1 MSKILVLIASAALAA
16 VVGCGDA
23 PSQSA
28 SAACKDFTTWFG
40 EQAGKILAGKD
51 MALLQRALSEAPS
64 GRLHDAISSLER
76 DIDSHRNFMQTNS
89 APKDVIVGSDA
100 AQVAAICKSVNSG

>member
-1 MSKILVLIASAALAA
+1 MSKILVLMAGVALAA

-23 PSQSA
+23 APQSA

-40 EQAGKILAGKD
+40 EQGGKILAGKD
-51 MALLQRALSEAPS
+51 MALLQRALSEAPN
-64 GRLHDAISSLER
+64 GRLHNAISSLER
-76 DIDSHRNFMQTNS
+76 DINSNRNFMQTNS

-100 AQVAAICKSVNSG
+100 AHVAAICKSVNSG